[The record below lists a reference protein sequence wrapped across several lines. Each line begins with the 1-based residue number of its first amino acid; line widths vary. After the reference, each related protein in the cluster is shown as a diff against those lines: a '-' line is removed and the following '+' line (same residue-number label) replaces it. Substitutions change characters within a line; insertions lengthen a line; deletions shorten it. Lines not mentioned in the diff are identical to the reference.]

1 MPGNEGRFHKCLE
14 HHNSLWWYLWS
25 LSQST
30 NTPPVLQAIDCHFP
44 GLERPLSPLAMEMG
58 GWKEA
63 HLPTDPLLLAF
74 PMGELNF
81 LPANRSEN
89 PSSTTWGG
97 EWGWRGL
104 STFWPPRSQKK
115 EGQALELGTL
125 SQHAIL
131 QDHSDVHGDTL
142 DHI

>member
-1 MPGNEGRFHKCLE
+1 
-14 HHNSLWWYLWS
+14 
-25 LSQST
+25 
-30 NTPPVLQAIDCHFP
+30 
-44 GLERPLSPLAMEMG
+44 MEMG

-74 PMGELNF
+74 PMGGLNF

-104 STFWPPRSQKK
+104 STFLLASQKPE
-115 EGQALELGTL
+115 EGQALELGML

-131 QDHSDVHGDTL
+131 
-142 DHI
+142 